1 MKLKLNK
8 DGSAVVKDGKP
19 VYVHAN
25 GREEAFDAP
34 AAWKLALGK
43 HFETSPTMAGLKIP
57 HDLAAAAFS
66 DAFRIEGG
74 KLVAVDQHGMP
85 LYSPTRHGEVAN
97 FDEAFGKLV
106 DNYPSKAMIQRE
118 GGAPAGPG
126 PSAAGGAAQGGQ
138 SGTAGGAVNRQQFD
152 AMNPQQRAQ
161 HIRSGGT
168 VVDGASKPGPVPPA
182 SGAKVVNRQQFEQM
196 SPTDRAAH
204 CKAGGTIEG

>member
-8 DGSAVVKDGKP
+8 DGSAVVRDGKP

-43 HFETSPTMAGLKIP
+43 HFETSPTMTGLKIP

-106 DNYPSKAMIQRE
+106 DGYPNKAMIQRE

-126 PSAAGGAAQGGQ
+126 PGAAGGAVQAGQ
-138 SGTAGGAVNRQQFD
+138 PGTRGTVSRQQFD
-152 AMNPQQRAQ
+152 AMNPQERMN
-161 HIRSGGT
+161 HIKAGGT
-168 VVDGASKPGPVPPA
+168 VADGACTPVSAVPGQDT
-182 SGAKVVNRQQFEQM
+182 KVVTRAQFDQM
-196 SPTDRAAH
+196 PHTDRAAY
-204 CKAGGTIEG
+204 CKSGGTIEG

>member
-66 DAFRIEGG
+66 DAFRIEAG
-74 KLVAVDQHGMP
+74 KLVAVDQHGMQ

-106 DNYPSKAMIQRE
+106 DAYPHKAMIQRE
-118 GGAPAGPG
+118 GAVPVGPG
-126 PSAAGGAAQGGQ
+126 PGAAGGAAQGGQ
-138 SGTAGGAVNRQQFD
+138 SGTAGGAVTRQQFD

-168 VVDGASKPGPVPPA
+168 VVDGASKPAPAAPA

-204 CKAGGTIEG
+204 CKAGGIIEG

>member
-8 DGSAVVKDGKP
+8 DGSAVVRDGKP

-74 KLVAVDQHGMP
+74 KLVAVDQHGMA

-106 DNYPSKAMIQRE
+106 DGYPNKAMIQRE
-118 GGAPAGPG
+118 GGAPAAPG
-126 PSAAGGAAQGGQ
+126 
-138 SGTAGGAVNRQQFD
+138 AGGAVQTGQPGTSGTVSRQQFD
-152 AMNPQQRAQ
+152 AMNPQERMN
-161 HIRSGGT
+161 HIKAGGT
-168 VVDGASKPGPVPPA
+168 VADGASKPAPA
-182 SGAKVVNRQQFEQM
+182 ASSQGAKVVTRAQFDQM
-196 SPTDRAAH
+196 PHTDRAAY
-204 CKAGGTIEG
+204 CNSGGTIEG

>member
-8 DGSAVVKDGKP
+8 DGSAVVRDGKP
-19 VYVHAN
+19 VYVYAN

-97 FDEAFGKLV
+97 FDEAFDKLV
-106 DNYPSKAMIQRE
+106 DGYPNKAMIQRE
-118 GGAPAGPG
+118 GGAPAAPG
-126 PSAAGGAAQGGQ
+126 
-138 SGTAGGAVNRQQFD
+138 AGGAVQAGQPGTSGAVSRQQFD
-152 AMNPQQRAQ
+152 AMNPQERMSYIKA
-161 HIRSGGT
+161 GGT
-168 VVDGASKPGPVPPA
+168 VADSASNQTPPTHA
-182 SGAKVVNRQQFEQM
+182 HGAKVLTREQFEQM
-196 SPTDRAAH
+196 PHVDRAAY
-204 CKAGGTIEG
+204 CKSGGTIEG

>member
-19 VYVHAN
+19 VYVHSN

-74 KLVAVDQHGMP
+74 KLVAVDQHGMQ

-97 FDEAFGKLV
+97 FDEAFAKLV
-106 DNYPSKAMIQRE
+106 DSYPSKGMIQRE
-118 GGAPAGPG
+118 SGAAG
-126 PSAAGGAAQGGQ
+126 AGGAGAQPGQ
-138 SGTAGGAVNRQQFD
+138 PATGTGVTRAQFD
-152 AMNPQQRAQ
+152 AMGPQERMN
-161 HIRSGGT
+161 HIKAGGK
-168 VVDGASKPGPVPPA
+168 VVDGASTPA
-182 SGAKVVNRQQFEQM
+182 PAASSQGAKVVTRTQFDQM
-196 SPTDRAAH
+196 PHIDRAAY
-204 CKAGGTIEG
+204 CKSGGTVEG

>member
-1 MKLKLNK
+1 MQQVPLQCVGYANASAWHSDKRISPADQVPAGRAVAAKRQISPSTKGNIMKLKLNK

-19 VYVHAN
+19 VYVYAN

-97 FDEAFGKLV
+97 FDEAL
-106 DNYPSKAMIQRE
+106 
-118 GGAPAGPG
+118 
-126 PSAAGGAAQGGQ
+126 
-138 SGTAGGAVNRQQFD
+138 
-152 AMNPQQRAQ
+152 
-161 HIRSGGT
+161 
-168 VVDGASKPGPVPPA
+168 ASWWMATQTRP
-182 SGAKVVNRQQFEQM
+182 
-196 SPTDRAAH
+196 
-204 CKAGGTIEG
+204 

>member
-106 DNYPSKAMIQRE
+106 DGYPNKAMIQRE

-126 PSAAGGAAQGGQ
+126 
-138 SGTAGGAVNRQQFD
+138 AGGAVQAGQLGTSGAVSRQQFD
-152 AMNPQQRAQ
+152 AMNPQERMS
-161 HIRSGGT
+161 HIKAGGT
-168 VVDGASKPGPVPPA
+168 VADGASTPAPALPGQDT
-182 SGAKVVNRQQFEQM
+182 KVVTRAQFDQM
-196 SPTDRAAH
+196 PHTDRAAY
-204 CKAGGTIEG
+204 CKSGGTIEG

>member
-43 HFETSPTMAGLKIP
+43 HFETSPTMVGLKIP

-106 DNYPSKAMIQRE
+106 DGYPNKAMIQRE
-118 GGAPAGPG
+118 GGAPVGLGPG
-126 PSAAGGAAQGGQ
+126 AV
-138 SGTAGGAVNRQQFD
+138 GGAVQAGQPGTSGAVSRQQFD
-152 AMNPQQRAQ
+152 VMNPRERMN
-161 HIRSGGT
+161 HIKAGGT
-168 VVDGASKPGPVPPA
+168 VADGASKPAPA
-182 SGAKVVNRQQFEQM
+182 TPAQGAKVLTRVQFDQM
-196 SPTDRAAH
+196 PHTDRAAY
-204 CKAGGTIEG
+204 CKSGGTIEG

>member
-34 AAWKLALGK
+34 AAWKLVLGK

-106 DNYPSKAMIQRE
+106 DGYPNKAMIQRE

-126 PSAAGGAAQGGQ
+126 PDAAGGAVQAGQ
-138 SGTAGGAVNRQQFD
+138 PGTGGAVSRKQFD
-152 AMNPQQRAQ
+152 AMNPQERAQ
-161 HIRSGGT
+161 HVRSGGAVT
-168 VVDGASKPGPVPPA
+168 DGTSKPAPA
-182 SGAKVVNRQQFEQM
+182 APAPGAKVVTRVQFEQM
-196 SPTDRAAH
+196 PPTDRAAY
-204 CKAGGTIEG
+204 CKSGGTIEG

>member
-34 AAWKLALGK
+34 VAWKLALGK

-106 DNYPSKAMIQRE
+106 DGYPNKAMIQRE
-118 GGAPAGPG
+118 GGASAGPSHG
-126 PSAAGGAAQGGQ
+126 AAGGAVQAAKP
-138 SGTAGGAVNRQQFD
+138 GTSGAVNRQQFD
-152 AMNPQQRAQ
+152 AMNPQERMN
-161 HIRSGGT
+161 HIKAGGT
-168 VVDGASKPGPVPPA
+168 VADGASKPVPATPA
-182 SGAKVVNRQQFEQM
+182 HGAKVLTRVQFEQM
-196 SPTDRAAH
+196 PHIDRAAY
-204 CKAGGTIEG
+204 CKSGGTIEG

>member
-106 DNYPSKAMIQRE
+106 DGYPNKAMIQRE

-126 PSAAGGAAQGGQ
+126 PGAAGGADQGGQ
-138 SGTAGGAVNRQQFD
+138 PCTGGAVSRQQFD
-152 AMNPQQRAQ
+152 AMNPRERMS
-161 HIRSGGT
+161 HIKAGGT
-168 VVDGASKPGPVPPA
+168 VADGASTPVPSVP
-182 SGAKVVNRQQFEQM
+182 GQDTKVVTRAQFDQM
-196 SPTDRAAH
+196 PHTDRAAY
-204 CKAGGTIEG
+204 CKSGGTIEG

>member
-8 DGSAVVKDGKP
+8 DGSAVVRDGKP

-25 GREEAFDAP
+25 GLEEAFDAP

-106 DNYPSKAMIQRE
+106 DGYPNKAMIQRE
-118 GGAPAGPG
+118 GGAPAAPG
-126 PSAAGGAAQGGQ
+126 
-138 SGTAGGAVNRQQFD
+138 AGGAVQAGQPGTSGAVSRQQFD
-152 AMNPQQRAQ
+152 AMNPQERMN
-161 HIRSGGT
+161 HIKAGGT
-168 VVDGASKPGPVPPA
+168 VADGASTPA
-182 SGAKVVNRQQFEQM
+182 PATPAQGAKVLTRVQFDQM
-196 SPTDRAAH
+196 PHTDRAAY
-204 CKAGGTIEG
+204 CKSGGIIEG

>member
-66 DAFRIEGG
+66 DSFRIEGG

-118 GGAPAGPG
+118 GGAPAAPG
-126 PSAAGGAAQGGQ
+126 
-138 SGTAGGAVNRQQFD
+138 AGGAVQAGQPGTSGTVSRQQFD
-152 AMNPQQRAQ
+152 AMNPQERMN
-161 HIRSGGT
+161 HIKAGGT
-168 VVDGASKPGPVPPA
+168 VVDGASKPAPVAPA